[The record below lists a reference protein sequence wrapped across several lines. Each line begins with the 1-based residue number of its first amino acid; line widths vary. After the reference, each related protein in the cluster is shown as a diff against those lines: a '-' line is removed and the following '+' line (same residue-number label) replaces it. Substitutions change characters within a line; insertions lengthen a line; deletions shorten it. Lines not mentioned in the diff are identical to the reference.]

1 MNRARVAGL
10 LLAAERELRQA
21 QTGMDGSDEARR
33 RYTRALEAYAAAE
46 RAAYETTRRLRRS
59 SSLE

>member
-1 MNRARVAGL
+1 M
-10 LLAAERELRQA
+10 AAERELRQA